1 MFEKALP
8 CCGQFLCRN
17 TTWILL
23 AIIKK
28 ILHNSEIVQT
38 KMAIDLLFYGNPIL
52 HEKNMPKYFLQ
63 QFSTHIQSTSYYY
76 IKSFSSN
83 IILFNLLSLSYS
95 PYIVH
100 FQKWLLNEK
109 CTFHFLFKFKPD
121 ENEIL
126 TRNKE
131 ILIRYNEKIF
141 SL

>member
-1 MFEKALP
+1 MKKI
-8 CCGQFLCRN
+8 CRN
-17 TTWILL
+17 IFYS
-23 AIIKK
+23 
-28 ILHNSEIVQT
+28 NSRLTFKVHLTI
-38 KMAIDLLFYGNPIL
+38 
-52 HEKNMPKYFLQ
+52 
-63 QFSTHIQSTSYYY
+63 TSNH
-76 IKSFSSN
+76 FPV
-83 IILFNLLSLSYS
+83 ILFCSIFLSLSYS